1 MLLSLSGA
9 LVCAFTYEGDKRA
22 KTVSRNA
29 RREVSAN
36 SRDHTATAGDYNARM
51 STRAAD
57 YLEAIEHLPEGATLV
72 IHQVD
77 WDDYEKL
84 LEDVSG
90 RPGLRVS
97 YDCGRLEI
105 MSPLPEHEEY
115 ARFIEGLV
123 RILSEEFDLTVQ
135 SYGGATWRRQKLA
148 KGAEPD
154 CCYYVRNAGRV
165 IGKRKFDL
173 DSDPP
178 PDIVVEVDITNE
190 SLSKFAIYA
199 ALSVPEIWRYDG
211 NKAQIYELSVS
222 GYREVSESQF
232 FSQLTPKML
241 ADSLMQSKSEGQTAA
256 LRSFRQQLQKRS

>member
-1 MLLSLSGA
+1 
-9 LVCAFTYEGDKRA
+9 
-22 KTVSRNA
+22 
-29 RREVSAN
+29 
-36 SRDHTATAGDYNARM
+36 M

-84 LEDVSG
+84 LENVSG

-105 MSPLPEHEEY
+105 MSPVPEQEEY
-115 ARFIEGLV
+115 ASF
-123 RILSEEFDLTVQ
+123 
-135 SYGGATWRRQKLA
+135 
-148 KGAEPD
+148 
-154 CCYYVRNAGRV
+154 

-256 LRSFRQQLQKRS
+256 LRSFRQQL